1 MLDIYIPAVDKMQ
14 TQLDKYQITFTKTA
28 TENKKLRK
36 KNSQLKESLENAQEK
51 SVLKKLQDHQLRQ
64 DYEAAV
70 STLERIPQEVLEL
83 YMNRSQKQRE
93 KHIEEV
99 L

>member
-1 MLDIYIPAVDKMQ
+1 M
-14 TQLDKYQITFTKTA
+14 
-28 TENKKLRK
+28 
-36 KNSQLKESLENAQEK
+36 
-51 SVLKKLQDHQLRQ
+51 LKKLQDHQLRQ